1 MPMKISA
8 YVVAIAIAGCSLWSC
23 GSSSGPAAK
32 GRVVVAL
39 TVDWEGAYLS
49 ADALDALDALRER
62 LGTAPMTHF
71 VSAAYFT
78 KPNPM
83 STAGATIA
91 RAVRKG
97 DELALHLHAWR
108 SLAVAGGLEPKL
120 SPSYVSGTNK
130 LLEFEDGDVGYDI
143 DLDAYTVPELRVLL
157 RTSRLLLEP
166 TRLPVSKSFRAGG
179 YLGTPKVLQA
189 IREEGFTVDSS
200 AMESRQLS
208 DPADS
213 ALQKRVK
220 GLWPS
225 VESTTQPWRIQG
237 TDLLELPI
245 AAFADHAT
253 ADEMVALVE
262 GAHGRLQR
270 EPARD
275 VFVVFAF
282 DLETATEFAPRI
294 GDAVERVR
302 ARRELADVLV
312 LASVATA
319 AVRARGALPAAPAA
333 K

>member
-8 YVVAIAIAGCSLWSC
+8 TIAAIAIAGCSSPP
-23 GSSSGPAAK
+23 PAAK
-32 GRVVVAL
+32 GRIVVAL

-49 ADALDALDALRER
+49 ADALDAFDALRAR

-78 KPNPM
+78 KPNPV
-83 STAGATIA
+83 STAAATIA
-91 RAVRKG
+91 RSVQKG
-97 DELALHLHAWR
+97 DEFALHLHGWR
-108 SLAVAGGLEPKL
+108 SLAAAAGLEPKL
-120 SPSYVSGTNK
+120 SPSYVTGTDK
-130 LLEFEDGDVGYDI
+130 LLAFDDGDIGYDL

-200 AMESRQLS
+200 AIESGQLG
-208 DPADS
+208 DPANS
-213 ALQKRVK
+213 VLQQRVK
-220 GLWPS
+220 ELWPS
-225 VESTTQPWRIQG
+225 VESTTQPWQLAG
-237 TDLLELPI
+237 SEVLELPI
-245 AAFADHAT
+245 AAFADHTT
-253 ADEMVALVE
+253 ADQMVALVE
-262 GAHGRLQR
+262 GALGRLRR

-275 VFVVFAF
+275 VFVVLAF

-294 GDAVERVR
+294 GDAVEKVR
-302 ARRELADVLV
+302 ARRELADSLV
-312 LASVATA
+312 FATVANA
-319 AVRARGALPAAPAA
+319 AARARALPAA